1 MMRLGLDKNTVRAGS
16 YARKS
21 YWATSKTYPVQLIT
35 NERLKRK
42 GLVMPLDHYLK
53 VHTVI

>member
-1 MMRLGLDKNTVRAGS
+1 MKLGINKEMAKACS

-21 YWATSKTYPVQLIT
+21 YWATSKTYPVQLALT

-53 VHTVI
+53 VHTAI

>member
-53 VHTVI
+53 VLTVI

>member
-1 MMRLGLDKNTVRAGS
+1 MKLGLDKNTARACS

-21 YWATSKTYPVQLIT
+21 YWATSKTYPIQLAIT

-42 GLVMPLDHYLK
+42 GLVMPLDYYLK

>member
-42 GLVMPLDHYLK
+42 GLVMPLNHYLK

>member
-21 YWATSKTYPVQLIT
+21 YLATSKTYPVQLIT

-53 VHTVI
+53 AHTVI